1 MEIPL
6 PPHPSKLQEIGHLCE
21 YASAV
26 FGVFGAA
33 LMSRRYVPQIWRGM
47 LFAATY
53 PILFLFFQGHRVREY
68 FISKAKLSADT
79 PDSLGD
85 MTLGINL
92 LFWGFFLQLIS
103 LILK

>member
-1 MEIPL
+1 MEIVP
-6 PPHPSKLQEIGHLCE
+6 GHFSWFTEAAHVCD

-26 FGVFGAA
+26 FGIFGTV
-33 LMSRRYVPQIWRGM
+33 LMSRRIVPKIWRGL

-53 PILFLFFQGHRVREY
+53 PIMVLLFQGHRVRQY
-68 FISKAKLSADT
+68 FISKAKLSADVQ
-79 PDSLGD
+79 DSLAD
-85 MTLGINL
+85 MTLGMNL